1 MVGPQGS
8 NGGPLIYPQVACI
21 LSCLIGSCLINNYP
35 YENHVSTG
43 GTSSS
48 CWECNLIMGV
58 MTHYLFVLYYVPLSS
73 NLTIEIFQECWTN
86 AETTKQRAVN
96 DTFYLICIHIFPL
109 GSLTRHA
116 LFDASWIDGLMCL
129 VLSQLLMMLL
139 RMWCWETL
147 FWTAVRLTIGLDIIL
162 ILLSQLWK
170 LMPNSDGNK
179 QSHLY
184 IVLFFRGFIHQNP
197 KITFKTTSEV
207 HQNGLARGRF
217 VGAWLRFFIRRPAD
231 ATSSSVIR
239 RRHVLRLEF
248 GTQ

>member
-21 LSCLIGSCLINNYP
+21 LGCLIGSCLINNYP

-129 VLSQLLMMLL
+129 VWVSCWWCCYVCDVGRRCFEPLLDWQLDLHYSDIAATIM
-139 RMWCWETL
+139 EIDAK
-147 FWTAVRLTIGLDIIL
+147 FW
-162 ILLSQLWK
+162 W
-170 LMPNSDGNK
+170 
-179 QSHLY
+179 
-184 IVLFFRGFIHQNP
+184 
-197 KITFKTTSEV
+197 
-207 HQNGLARGRF
+207 
-217 VGAWLRFFIRRPAD
+217 
-231 ATSSSVIR
+231 
-239 RRHVLRLEF
+239 
-248 GTQ
+248 